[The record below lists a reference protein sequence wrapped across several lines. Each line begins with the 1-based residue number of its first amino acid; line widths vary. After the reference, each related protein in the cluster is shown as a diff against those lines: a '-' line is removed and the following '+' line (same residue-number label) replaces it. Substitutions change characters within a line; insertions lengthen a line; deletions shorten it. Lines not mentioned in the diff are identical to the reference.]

1 MISKQSLKPFFGA
14 HKREGINSYM
24 IFSKMTYD
32 LCLLWVWITFD
43 AGSFGFNLQLD
54 LILIFLF

>member
-1 MISKQSLKPFFGA
+1 
-14 HKREGINSYM
+14 
-24 IFSKMTYD
+24 
-32 LCLLWVWITFD
+32 VFD